1 MSKERQQFIFKGD
14 RVKSELDYGNAGI
27 ELGLNSILNTII
39 RDLEGEKAPTN
50 TAQYLK
56 QRNRAVISAKT
67 QIDRFLNGYTKELIE
82 TNVAKP
88 VEVFATS
95 KTTAKFRWVLG
106 KVDSEHC
113 PDCLALSQK
122 PAKTKQE
129 WLSYG
134 LGLPRHGKTEC
145 SVGCKCMLAPSDQKK
160 KPSEIANEEIQKET
174 DPVTGVK
181 NPLLAKNMAG
191 KHKTKKEAVAWV
203 IHNLK
208 IPNPKFGTMPM
219 PVVNEIVLGFNAI
232 AKKYRTRADLPDN
245 YLNVANESKQI
256 NKDFPLKVKGVKAN
270 TPNNYVNYS
279 RYGNLNTFYVR
290 KMEETAHAG
299 GGSMMGFSSS
309 AYGKGTTP
317 NDRLIARNASF
328 KSGWHSSREQG
339 GTLVHEYGH
348 IFTQNHIR
356 SETPYGKK
364 FIKLYD
370 EWMSEK
376 GGLAYKYKEKR
387 DVIASK
393 LKKSRIWM
401 DNNYYK
407 NITQEQRDTYDKEVN
422 RYNKL
427 IKERDILTDKYRKE
441 AKDLQISV
449 YGMSNVHEFVAESFT
464 CHFLG
469 KSSRSNKYIEEVG
482 KLIDEAYKK

>member
-39 RDLEGEKAPTN
+39 RDLDGEKAPIN
-50 TAQYLK
+50 TAQYIK
-56 QRNRAVISAKT
+56 QRNRAVTSAKT

-122 PAKTKQE
+122 PAKTKKE

-160 KPSEIANEEIQKET
+160 KPSEIENEKIQKET

-203 IHNLK
+203 NHNLK
-208 IPNPKFGTMPM
+208 IPSAKFGTMPM
-219 PVVNEIVLGFNAI
+219 PVVNEIVLGYNAI
-232 AKKYRTRADLPDN
+232 AKKYRTRADLTDD
-245 YLNVANESKQI
+245 YLNVYNESNQI
-256 NKDFPLKVKGVKAN
+256 NKDFPLKVKGVKASA
-270 TPNNYVNYS
+270 PNNLNFS
-279 RYGNLNTFYVR
+279 RYGNLKEFYVK
-290 KMEETAHAG
+290 KMDETAHAG
-299 GGSMMGFSSS
+299 GGMMMGFSSS

-317 NDRLIARNASF
+317 KDREIARNSSY
-328 KSGWHSSREQG
+328 KSGWHSSRERG

-356 SETPYGKK
+356 AETDYGKK
-364 FIKLYD
+364 FIRLYNQ
-370 EWMSEK
+370 WMEEK
-376 GGLAYKYKEKR
+376 GNLAYTFKQKR
-387 DVIASK
+387 DVISK
-393 LKKSRIWM
+393 ELKKSRRWM
-401 DNNYYK
+401 DRNYYK
-407 NITQEQRDTYDKEVN
+407 NITQEQRDAYDKEVN
-422 RYNKL
+422 RFNKL
-427 IKERDILTDKYRKE
+427 IKERDVLTGKYRNE
-441 AKDLQISV
+441 AGDLQISV
-449 YGMSNVHEFVAESFT
+449 YGMTNVHEFCAESFT
-464 CHFLG
+464 AYFLG
-469 KSSRSNKYIEEVG
+469 KDSRNNKYVQEVG